1 MLKSDDDLSGFRPL
15 FGRSYGSTILFRDQ
29 LIFRSPTCLLVLGCW
44 ELSHVIYLKLT
55 KKQLLVK
62 LEKFQNDSYFYSKQ
76 HTRTILSENNHFVYL
91 LSFARSSFF
100 LSMRKITW
108 LNSQQPKT
116 RANIEHLGMRLSW
129 QSNGIPNCISDD
141 EEDIFEWFSLY
152 TITYK
157 SRLTPKKMAQ
167 KNRETGLSHDTFQ
180 ILSWAFRGRWS
191 QMTSDGEI
199 LRLRPR
205 NFAIIPETLAPQLKK
220 VR

>member
-1 MLKSDDDLSGFRPL
+1 MKAKKYKRNTLQFGLNFNHRECKLSKLRFVLKSDDDLSGFRPL

-29 LIFRSPTCLLVLGCW
+29 LTFRSPTCPLVLGCW

-116 RANIEHLGMRLSW
+116 RGHVDHHNDVKSLQIMVCCTLGC
-129 QSNGIPNCISDD
+129 P
-141 EEDIFEWFSLY
+141 
-152 TITYK
+152 
-157 SRLTPKKMAQ
+157 
-167 KNRETGLSHDTFQ
+167 
-180 ILSWAFRGRWS
+180 
-191 QMTSDGEI
+191 
-199 LRLRPR
+199 RPM
-205 NFAIIPETLAPQLKK
+205 
-220 VR
+220 